1 MDSLAQASLPPTS
14 HPVVAHSSIAYPHSV
29 AYTSDYHEKY
39 RKSSGVANPKIEMG
53 EYYVPTNGTNTPYHP
68 PQLPV
73 PISPS
78 FCRSSLPY
86 LEDTAGKQHNL
97 RPRSSSS
104 LESDPKSQDEREF
117 LNVHPNAYPFEYG
130 YANTTCPS
138 RPSVSSTSSEN
149 ETQPSQ
155 KSPSRRL
162 PVIDHRAGCNGL
174 QELALPTI
182 NNQSA
187 PDSRYSADEALIRQ
201 EEYPEDLCKA
211 DVGKS
216 ELSESQRSPR
226 TKTAI
231 GKKPSSLKVSEVSLP
246 LALNSEQLVLASSL
260 KKMPLCDPVNIQ
272 KRRQQNRAA
281 QRAMRERRKG
291 TVTLFD
297 LADSTKQRAA
307 QHQELHM
314 SAILTENIM
323 LREKVAYLSNILLSH
338 AINPGGHQSWT
349 PLLPQD
355 NLPPMF
361 PPHTAHPLAR
371 PAPVVDSTSSAISP
385 SLEASHSMYPPASLA
400 TSSALPSTHGSMI
413 NYYPPGPLE
422 FDYHQ
427 HGNGAT
433 GIRNFSGPSS
443 TSNISR
449 PGTAEEL
456 NVGSHAAAFSR
467 WQTSTANG
475 GVSLQNESSITTT
488 MGQFGLVGSVSTDS
502 CSINTASTIPS
513 PTQVTLIFFSSC
525 MTWAGADFDPYP
537 PLVQTDGQL
546 VDAIPTNL

>member
-14 HPVVAHSSIAYPHSV
+14 HPVVAHSSVAYSHSV

-39 RKSSGVANPKIEMG
+39 RKSSGVVNPKIEMG
-53 EYYVPTNGTNTPYHP
+53 EYYVPTNGINTPYHRA
-68 PQLPV
+68 QLPF

-78 FCRSSLPY
+78 FCRPSLPY
-86 LEDTAGKQHNL
+86 LGDTAGKQHNL
-97 RPRSSSS
+97 RPQSSSS

-155 KSPSRRL
+155 EAPSRRL
-162 PVIDHRAGCNGL
+162 PEIDNRAGCNGL

-182 NNQSA
+182 NNQST
-187 PDSRYSADEALIRQ
+187 PDSRYSADETLIRQ
-201 EEYPEDLCKA
+201 EEYPEDLSKA
-211 DVGKS
+211 DVEKS
-216 ELSESQRSPR
+216 ELSESERSPR
-226 TKTAI
+226 TKTAT
-231 GKKPSSLKVSEVSLP
+231 GKKPSSLKVSE
-246 LALNSEQLVLASSL
+246 
-260 KKMPLCDPVNIQ
+260 

-281 QRAMRERRKG
+281 QRAMRERRK
-291 TVTLFD
+291 
-297 LADSTKQRAA
+297 RAA

-338 AINPGGHQSWT
+338 AINPGGHPSWT
-349 PLLPQD
+349 PLPPQD
-355 NLPPMF
+355 NLPPMLP
-361 PPHTAHPLAR
+361 PPHTANPLAR
-371 PAPVVDSTSSAISP
+371 PAPVADSTSSSAISP
-385 SLEASHSMYPPASLA
+385 SLATSHSIYPPASLA
-400 TSSALPSTHGSMI
+400 TSSALPAAHGSML

-433 GIRNFSGPSS
+433 SIRNLSGPSS

-475 GVSLQNESSITTT
+475 GASLQNESSITTT

-513 PTQVTLIFFSSC
+513 PTQ
-525 MTWAGADFDPYP
+525 
-537 PLVQTDGQL
+537 TDGQL